1 MLDKLETE
9 LCIDTAKVFLTGM
22 SNGAM
27 MVYELATHSAA
38 VANRFAAIAPVAGSP
53 LLGYGKVP
61 PSWMP

>member
-1 MLDKLETE
+1 
-9 LCIDTAKVFLTGM
+9 
-22 SNGAM
+22 M

-38 VANRFAAIAPVAGSP
+38 VVNRFAAIAPVAGSP